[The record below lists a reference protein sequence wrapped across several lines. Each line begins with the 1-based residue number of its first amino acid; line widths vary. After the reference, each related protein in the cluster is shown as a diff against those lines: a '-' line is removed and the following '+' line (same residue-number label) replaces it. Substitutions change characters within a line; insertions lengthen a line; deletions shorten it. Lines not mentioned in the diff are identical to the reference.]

1 MSVARDIF
9 ETNLNGARNQ
19 RERMREDVEVSA
31 GELVSLDES
40 GGTVSEAGVR
50 ANISVALQYINS
62 WLNGVGAAGIN
73 NLMED
78 AATAEISRGQIW
90 QWIRHSAELDDGRPV
105 TSELYES
112 LRDEELESL
121 GGSGES
127 RYGDAVEI
135 LDQLVLNE
143 EFAEFLTLPAYEYLD

>member
-1 MSVARDIF
+1 MARATSASDC
-9 ETNLNGARNQ
+9 ARTC
-19 RERMREDVEVSA
+19 EVSA
-31 GELVSLDES
+31 GELVSLDQS
-40 GGTVSEAGVR
+40 GGSGLGRLVVR

-90 QWIRHSAELDDGRPV
+90 QWIRHGAELEDGRSV

-112 LRDEELESL
+112 LRDEELASL
-121 GGSGES
+121 GGTDES

-143 EFAEFLTLPAYEYLD
+143 EFTEFLTLPAYEYLD